1 VFVSIAFLGVGAGV
15 RRDLSATLER
25 LGIRFPTVGDW
36 VSGGITALL
45 CLAVLVVFSLW
56 NQAINP
62 TEITD
67 QQAIAS
73 DQLMVALG
81 QSYAMVGLAALSAG
95 VGKRC
100 YFGGRY
106 NPCLGFCP
114 PAIFFGLLHSQY
126 LFTPLLLLVIL
137 LGCVMGMLRRLRNTT
152 SAIIAHF
159 SYNFIQL
166 TLFIWANNLHN
177 PFRFEWV
184 EPIGKSA
191 AVKHFLTDLLIEP
204 ILQLQADLPT
214 NHTLTLWALAWQPTC
229 PTPSHNLTGWRRVFT
244 HDLASDPSHE
254 PSPPHA
260 FAFTRSV
267 SLLPCF

>member
-106 NPCLGFCP
+106 NPCSGILPTGHLLWVAPVPVSIHALVALGDSVGMCDGDV
-114 PAIFFGLLHSQY
+114 A
-126 LFTPLLLLVIL
+126 PLTEYHI
-137 LGCVMGMLRRLRNTT
+137 CHHR
-152 SAIIAHF
+152 AF
-159 SYNFIQL
+159 
-166 TLFIWANNLHN
+166 
-177 PFRFEWV
+177 
-184 EPIGKSA
+184 
-191 AVKHFLTDLLIEP
+191 
-204 ILQLQADLPT
+204 QLQFHSAYPL
-214 NHTLTLWALAWQPTC
+214 HL
-229 PTPSHNLTGWRRVFT
+229 G
-244 HDLASDPSHE
+244 E
-254 PSPPHA
+254 
-260 FAFTRSV
+260 
-267 SLLPCF
+267 